1 MAKTLAFVNG
11 QIIEVEQVSKAQA
24 AEITRMPLVREA
36 LTKLVGKGE
45 NSAELVDWLFNSREK
60 IQDSY
65 DTGTIKRVSKQER
78 KSLEKALE
86 YIATTLKG
94 DAKAEFVITNKEEI
108 LETFK
113 WPNQTRIKPED
124 KAEAIKVAFL
134 ELTEDN
140 AELTDWLMSN
150 KDELDIAYAT
160 GVVKREVSQKTLD
173 ALAAH
178 QAARKAAKEAVA
190 VAA

>member
-1 MAKTLAFVNG
+1 MAKTLAIVDG
-11 QIIEVEQVSKAQA
+11 KIIEVEQVSKAQA
-24 AEITRMPLVREA
+24 AEITRMPLVRAA
-36 LTKLVGKGE
+36 LTKLVGKGD
-45 NSAELVDWLFNSREK
+45 NSVELVEWLFSSREK

-78 KSLEKALE
+78 KSLEKALD
-86 YIATTLKG
+86 YIAETLK
-94 DAKAEFVITNKEEI
+94 DDVKAQFVVTYKADI

-113 WPNQTRIKPED
+113 WPNQTRVKPED

-140 AELTDWLMSN
+140 AGLTEWLIDN
-150 KDELDIAYAT
+150 KDALDVAYAT

-178 QAARKAAKEAVA
+178 QAARKASKEAVA
-190 VAA
+190 A